1 MFKCRQQQFIV
12 RCVYNLTT
20 VKLVDNNK
28 LHVSK
33 RSLSV
38 EHYPMTGDES
48 GDLALALGLF
58 AFLFTV
64 GLCIILRKVPHF
76 VWKRLTDPKE
86 SLYAVS
92 AQRKLKKAPSR
103 LRQGVKRRLTSH
115 LSEVVQEKR
124 YVTYHP

>member
-1 MFKCRQQQFIV
+1 LKCRQQQFIV
-12 RCVYNLTT
+12 VYNLTFC
-20 VKLVDNNK
+20 LI
-28 LHVSK
+28 HVSK
-33 RSLSV
+33 SSFPSLSV

-92 AQRKLKKAPSR
+92 SQRKLKKAPSR
-103 LRQGVKRRLTSH
+103 LRQGVKRRLNSH

-124 YVTYHP
+124 YVMYHP

>member
-12 RCVYNLTT
+12 KVLT
-20 VKLVDNNK
+20 NCNS
-28 LHVSK
+28 HVSK
-33 RSLSV
+33 SSFPSLSV

-92 AQRKLKKAPSR
+92 SQRKLKKAPSR
-103 LRQGVKRRLTSH
+103 LRQGVKRRLNSH

-124 YVTYHP
+124 YVTHHP

>member
-1 MFKCRQQQFIV
+1 MKCRQQQFIV
-12 RCVYNLTT
+12 VYNLTFC
-20 VKLVDNNK
+20 LI
-28 LHVSK
+28 HVSK
-33 RSLSV
+33 SSFPSLSV

-92 AQRKLKKAPSR
+92 SQRKLKKAPSR

>member
-1 MFKCRQQQFIV
+1 
-12 RCVYNLTT
+12 
-20 VKLVDNNK
+20 
-28 LHVSK
+28 
-33 RSLSV
+33 
-38 EHYPMTGDES
+38 MTGDES

-92 AQRKLKKAPSR
+92 SQRKLKKAPSR
-103 LRQGVKRRLTSH
+103 LRQGVKRRLNSR
-115 LSEVVQEKR
+115 LSEVVQTAR
-124 YVTYHP
+124 YVTHHPSGLMTHHHPSIAHRSPSSSFIPRSD

>member
-1 MFKCRQQQFIV
+1 M
-12 RCVYNLTT
+12 YNLTT
-20 VKLVDNNK
+20 TINN
-28 LHVSK
+28 HVSK
-33 RSLSV
+33 SSFPSLSV

-64 GLCIILRKVPHF
+64 GLCIVLRKVPHF

-92 AQRKLKKAPSR
+92 SQRKLKKAPSR
-103 LRQGVKRRLTSH
+103 LRQGVSAVKRRLTGH
-115 LSEVVQEKR
+115 LSEIVQEKR
-124 YVTYHP
+124 YVTHHP

>member
-12 RCVYNLTT
+12 VYNLTNC
-20 VKLVDNNK
+20 LI
-28 LHVSK
+28 HVSK
-33 RSLSV
+33 SSFPSLSV

-92 AQRKLKKAPSR
+92 SQRKLKKAPSR
-103 LRQGVKRRLTSH
+103 LRQGVKRRLNSH

>member
-1 MFKCRQQQFIV
+1 MLKCRQQQFIV
-12 RCVYNLTT
+12 VYNLTFC
-20 VKLVDNNK
+20 LI
-28 LHVSK
+28 HVSK
-33 RSLSV
+33 SSFPSLSV

-92 AQRKLKKAPSR
+92 SQRKLKKAPSR
-103 LRQGVKRRLTSH
+103 LRQGVKRRLTGR

>member
-1 MFKCRQQQFIV
+1 
-12 RCVYNLTT
+12 
-20 VKLVDNNK
+20 
-28 LHVSK
+28 
-33 RSLSV
+33 
-38 EHYPMTGDES
+38 
-48 GDLALALGLF
+48 
-58 AFLFTV
+58 
-64 GLCIILRKVPHF
+64 

-92 AQRKLKKAPSR
+92 SQRKLKKAPSR

>member
-1 MFKCRQQQFIV
+1 VFKCRQQQFIV
-12 RCVYNLTT
+12 VYNLTNC
-20 VKLVDNNK
+20 LI
-28 LHVSK
+28 HVSK
-33 RSLSV
+33 SSFPSLSV

-92 AQRKLKKAPSR
+92 SQRKLKKAPSR
-103 LRQGVKRRLTSH
+103 LRQGVKRRLNSH

-124 YVTYHP
+124 YVTHHP

>member
-12 RCVYNLTT
+12 VYNLTT
-20 VKLVDNNK
+20 VSYKQ
-28 LHVSK
+28 HVSK
-33 RSLSV
+33 SSFPSLSV

-103 LRQGVKRRLTSH
+103 LRQGVKRRLNSH

>member
-1 MFKCRQQQFIV
+1 
-12 RCVYNLTT
+12 
-20 VKLVDNNK
+20 
-28 LHVSK
+28 
-33 RSLSV
+33 
-38 EHYPMTGDES
+38 MTGDES

-64 GLCIILRKVPHF
+64 GLCIVLRKVPHF

-92 AQRKLKKAPSR
+92 SQRKLKKAPSR
-103 LRQGVKRRLTSH
+103 LRQGVKRRLNSH